1 MQLLVEVL
9 SQAPL
14 VALMAYLWWR
24 SYTDAAKELDRLRRR
39 VEEKDE
45 QLREFIRVFDK
56 MTITLE
62 LIKDRVGRG

>member
-1 MQLLVEVL
+1 MQLLIDVL

-24 SYTDAAKELDRLRRR
+24 SYTDATKELDRLRRR
-39 VEEKDE
+39 VEEKDA
-45 QLREFIRVFDK
+45 QLKEFIRVFDK

-62 LIKDRVGRG
+62 LIKDRVGR

>member
-1 MQLLVEVL
+1 MELLITTL

-24 SYTDAAKELDRLRRR
+24 SYTDATKELDRLRRR

-62 LIKDRVGRG
+62 LIKDRLRR

>member
-1 MQLLVEVL
+1 MDLLINVL

-14 VALMAYLWWR
+14 VALMVFLWWR
-24 SYTDAAKELDRLRRR
+24 SYMDASKELDRLRRR

-45 QLREFIRVFDK
+45 QLKGFIRVFDK

-62 LIKDRVGRG
+62 LIKDRLGR

>member
-1 MQLLVEVL
+1 MQLLIEVL

-14 VALMAYLWWR
+14 VALMAFLWWR
-24 SYTDAAKELDRLRRR
+24 SYQDCHNELDRLRDR
-39 VEEKDE
+39 VSEKDG

-62 LIKDRVGRG
+62 LIKDRVGHR

>member
-1 MQLLVEVL
+1 MQLLLEVL

-24 SYTDAAKELDRLRRR
+24 SYTDTTKELERLRAR
-39 VEEKDE
+39 VQEKDE
-45 QLREFIRVFDK
+45 QLREFVRVFDK

-62 LIKDRVGRG
+62 LIKDRLRR